1 MCESAVAA
9 YAASTKVSLVRGAG
23 AGRKLCAMTIPLPK
37 LSFLCAPLRRIS
49 LGATAAALALV
60 PAGHTLTA
68 QSSTQA
74 QAAAATFDPTEKSI
88 TELQAAMAAGRT
100 TSVALLNAYLARIAA
115 YDHAGPALNTMIR
128 LNPQARAD
136 AAAMDAERRAG
147 RVRGP
152 MHGIPII
159 LKDNYDTQGLATS
172 AGSLALASHIPAADA
187 FVVKKLR
194 DAGAVIIGKSN
205 LHELASG
212 ITTISSLGGQTLNP
226 YNPDR
231 CPGGSSGGTGA
242 AVAAS
247 FGAIGWGT
255 DTCGSIRIPSA
266 FASLYGLR
274 PTQGLFSRD
283 GIVPLSLTQDV
294 PGPLARTV
302 TDLAIGLDVTVG
314 PDTNDP
320 ATQVTEGRPL
330 PRFQDALDPN
340 ALRGAR
346 IGIFRPYFRGGEG
359 DVKDTV
365 RSAAR
370 AMAAMGAEVVEV
382 DMPDFDALIAGTRAI
397 ALETKFDLAEYFKRP
412 GTQPV
417 ASLTEIIDKGLFD
430 VSLEARH
437 KSVNTTE
444 QRDSEDHRTMLARQ
458 AQLSARMIAFM
469 DSLHLDAIAYPT
481 IPERPV
487 LVGAPQSLSGCALS
501 AQTGLPAISLPAGF
515 TSDGLPTG
523 LELMG
528 KPFTDAK
535 LVGYAFAFER
545 ASSRR
550 RAPPTTP
557 PLVNGRAPANVG
569 FSVTAGPAASGTTVR
584 FTFNPSTSEL
594 AWSARPTGV
603 DNARVTAVVIRR
615 VDVARDANGRATGP
629 AANGLRRV
637 IVRLLGPAMVS
648 ASGRIRLLGDDLEA
662 YRAGALTVALFT
674 DGGAAP
680 VAEVAILSPR

>member
-1 MCESAVAA
+1 MAECAP
-9 YAASTKVSLVRGAG
+9 STKQGPRAALVRAG
-23 AGRKLCAMTIPLPK
+23 GGKRKLSAMTIPYPIDP
-37 LSFLCAPLRRIS
+37 FLRAMARAAIHF
-49 LGATAAALALV
+49 AAAVVMLLTSALH
-60 PAGHTLTA
+60 PLTA
-68 QSSTQA
+68 QSTRGQA
-74 QAAAATFDPTEKSI
+74 GAPPFDPTEKSI
-88 TELQAAMAAGRT
+88 TEIQDAIASGRT
-100 TSVALLNAYLARIAA
+100 TSAALLSAYLARIAA

-159 LKDNYDTQGLATS
+159 LKDNYDTKDLATS
-172 AGSLALASHIPAADA
+172 AGSLALASHVPTADA
-187 FVVKKLR
+187 FVVTKLR
-194 DAGAVIIGKSN
+194 EAGAVIIGKSN

-231 CPGGSSGGTGA
+231 CPGGSSGGTSA

-247 FGAIGWGT
+247 FAAIGWGT

-314 PDTNDP
+314 PDPADP
-320 ATQVTEGRPL
+320 ATSVLAGRAL
-330 PRFQDALDPN
+330 PRFTDALDAN

-346 IGIFRPYFRGGEG
+346 IGIFRPYFRGGES

-370 AMAAMGAEVVEV
+370 AMVAMGAEVMEV
-382 DMPDFDALIAGTRAI
+382 DMPEFDTLIANTRAI

-412 GTQPV
+412 GAPPV

-437 KSVNTTE
+437 KSVNNT
-444 QRDSEDHRTMLARQ
+444 QVRDSEAHRTMLARQ
-458 AQLSARMIAFM
+458 AQLRARMIAFM
-469 DSLHLDAIAYPT
+469 DSLKLDALAYPT

-487 LVGAPQSLSGCALS
+487 LVGAQQSTSGCALS
-501 AQTGLPAISLPAGF
+501 AQTGLPSISMPAGF

-528 KPFTDAK
+528 KPFTDTK
-535 LVGYAFAFER
+535 LVAYAFAFER
-545 ASSRR
+545 ASPRR
-550 RAPPTTP
+550 RPPPTTP
-557 PLVNGRAPANVG
+557 ALIAGRPPESRV
-569 FSVTAGPAASGTTVR
+569 FTIQAGPVVSGARAR
-584 FTFNPSTSEL
+584 FTFNPGTSEL
-594 AWSARPTGV
+594 SYSLTVAGS
-603 DNARVTAVVIRR
+603 DITAVV
-615 VDVARDANGRATGP
+615 
-629 AANGLRRV
+629 LRRSNV
-637 IVRLLGPAMVS
+637 VRTADGTLSRAPTGAQRVVHRMAGPAMAS
-648 ASGRIRLLGDDLEA
+648 ASGTMRLLGDDLDA
-662 YRAGALTVALFT
+662 FHAGALAMAVFTTRGADPIATTVLP
-674 DGGAAP
+674 AP
-680 VAEVAILSPR
+680 R